1 MAQPRPHNKTK
12 GAENGGDALPKT
24 IKDPEA
30 ESEES
35 GRKRGD
41 AAVTWADQ
49 KKEK

>member
-1 MAQPRPHNKTK
+1 VETLTK
-12 GAENGGDALPKT
+12 AGAENGGDALPKT